1 MARRRALKEMDMG
14 WPKTVTITEVGP
26 RDGLQNE
33 SAFFDTPVKI
43 ELIERLAGAGLR
55 RIESVSFVHP
65 KAIPQMRDAAE
76 VMAGLPRREG
86 VTYVALVPND
96 VGAKNAI
103 AARVDELGT
112 VLSAS
117 ESHNH
122 HNVRRT
128 IEESLASIERVG
140 VLAAEAGVPWAGY
153 ISCVFGCPY
162 EGDVSL
168 ERVLDIANRLRG
180 MGAYAITLSD
190 TIGAANPR
198 QVSEVIDAYRT
209 ALPDTPLR
217 LHFHD
222 TRGTG
227 LANIHA
233 SLHAGVDSFD
243 GSIAGLGGCPYA
255 PGAAGNVATEDMVY
269 MLEEMGIDTG
279 VDLEKLVEVAQ
290 WIESVV
296 GRPLPGRVKQAGP
309 LLQGAISG

>member
-1 MARRRALKEMDMG
+1 MSL
-14 WPKTVTITEVGP
+14 PSTVTITEVGP

-33 SAFFDTPVKI
+33 AAYFETPVKI
-43 ELIERLAGAGLR
+43 ELIERLAEVGLR

-76 VMAGLPRREG
+76 VMAGLRRKPG

-96 VGAKNAI
+96 VGARNAI

-117 ESHNH
+117 ESHNQ
-122 HNVRRT
+122 HNVRRS
-128 IEESLASIERVG
+128 IDESLQSIERV
-140 VLAAEAGVPWAGY
+140 AALTGEAGIPWAGY

-162 EGDVSL
+162 EGPVSL
-168 ERVLDIANRLRG
+168 ERVIAIAQRLRDL
-180 MGAYAITLSD
+180 GAYAIALSD
-190 TIGAANPR
+190 TIGVANPN
-198 QVSEVIDAYRT
+198 QVSETISAVRE
-209 ALPDTPLR
+209 ALPHTPLR
-217 LHFHD
+217 LHLHD
-222 TRGTG
+222 TRGTA
-227 LANIHA
+227 LANVLA
-233 SLHAGVDSFD
+233 ALQAGVDSFD

-279 VDLEKLVEVAQ
+279 VDLDRLVTVSQ
-290 WIESVV
+290 WIEQVV

-309 LLQGAISG
+309 LLQGAAPA